1 MMAFRSRKRKAGAA
15 RETQAKKPPEDAA
28 ATTPTGSPTKH
39 PVAAFANTVYVDPVI
54 KVRRRARV
62 RPRIARAIE
71 SARLSRAS
79 PRRKDPIRDFPPPKG
94 FALTPETHPASPQP
108 SHHQGVY
115 RYVDKKTFLNWG
127 LTSDWLVEG
136 PRKRRASAAGVA
148 ATSPPTPQKPERGA
162 ASSVASPEPESEE
175 DDDPN
180 ASSEGYGE
188 MTEGSIE
195 RLLVFLKTLGSHPEV
210 ERLAKGARKAK
221 GSAAKTKRRGAAA
234 AAPRTAV
241 PPNAADANLTSCS
254 SFIDVGSGYG
264 KVVLHARLSARVAE
278 AAGVEYVAG
287 RAAMASDALRELRS
301 GKHAFV
307 TPEALSLLRDPDAT
321 RLTQGDA
328 TKLGA
333 FQFSHVYMYDKVFSD
348 PTTQL
353 LAAQL
358 NASEKTKVLVS
369 YQRAEQWRRLGLS
382 ARFAEVASLTMRT
395 TGGQN
400 FKAYVF
406 VRGE

>member
-1 MMAFRSRKRKAGAA
+1 M
-15 RETQAKKPPEDAA
+15 
-28 ATTPTGSPTKH
+28 
-39 PVAAFANTVYVDPVI
+39 
-54 KVRRRARV
+54 
-62 RPRIARAIE
+62 
-71 SARLSRAS
+71 
-79 PRRKDPIRDFPPPKG
+79 
-94 FALTPETHPASPQP
+94 
-108 SHHQGVY
+108 Y

-136 PRKRRASAAGVA
+136 PRARRASTGALS
-148 ATSPPTPQKPERGA
+148 ATSPPTPQKRDERGA
-162 ASSVASPEPESEE
+162 ANSRIADLSVSEAPEASIDE
-175 DDDPN
+175 DPN

-195 RLLVFLKTLGSHPEV
+195 RLLAFLKTLGSHPEV
-210 ERLAKGARKAK
+210 ERLAASAGA
-221 GSAAKTKRRGAAA
+221 GGAAKTPRRRGGAPAAA
-234 AAPRTAV
+234 AAAAR
-241 PPNAADANLTSCS
+241 NFRAADANLTPSS

-278 AAGVEYVAG
+278 AAGIEYVAG

-307 TPEALSLLRDPDAT
+307 TPEALALLRDPAAT
-321 RLTQGDA
+321 RLTRGDA

-333 FQFSHVYMYDKVFSD
+333 FPFSHVYMYDKVFSD
-348 PTTQL
+348 PTTEM

-358 NASEKTKVLVS
+358 NASEKTKVMVS
-369 YQRAEQWRRLGLS
+369 YQRAERWKRLGLS

-406 VRGE
+406 VRAG

>member
-15 RETQAKKPPEDAA
+15 RETQAAKPPADAA
-28 ATTPTGSPTKH
+28 ATTLTGSPCKH

-62 RPRIARAIE
+62 PSANCARDRKRA
-71 SARLSRAS
+71 SRAPYTDVRPDS
-79 PRRKDPIRDFPPPKG
+79 FPAAADRETPRN
-94 FALTPETHPASPQP
+94 TEQP
-108 SHHQGVY
+108 SHRQGVY

-136 PRKRRASAAGVA
+136 PRARRASTGAAS
-148 ATSPPTPQKPERGA
+148 TSPPTPQKREGRGA
-162 ASSVASPEPESEE
+162 ANNAADPSVSEAPEAPDE
-175 DDDPN
+175 DPN

-195 RLLVFLKTLGSHPEV
+195 RLLAFLKTLGSHPEV
-210 ERLAKGARKAK
+210 ERLAAGAGA
-221 GSAAKTKRRGAAA
+221 GGTAKTPRRRGGAPAAA
-234 AAPRTAV
+234 AAAAR
-241 PPNAADANLTSCS
+241 NFRAADANLTPSS

-278 AAGVEYVAG
+278 AAGIEYVAG

-307 TPEALSLLRDPDAT
+307 TPEALALLRDPAAT
-321 RLTQGDA
+321 RLTRGDA

-333 FQFSHVYMYDKVFSD
+333 FPFSHVYMYDKVFSD
-348 PTTQL
+348 PTTEM

-358 NASEKTKVLVS
+358 NASEKTKVMVS
-369 YQRAEQWRRLGLS
+369 YQRAERWKRLGLS

-406 VRGE
+406 VRAG